1 MSINFGNP
9 RLALAIR
16 SALLKATAAAALAV
30 APSVALAQEEGK
42 EGKAEIPLKKVV
54 MFSSGVAF
62 YERTGDVEGDATVDL
77 RFNTRDINDLL
88 KSMVLQ
94 DDGGGRISTVSYGSK
109 DPITR
114 TLRTFSIDLTS
125 DPTLADLLAQIRGEK
140 IEIDAPTKIAGTIV
154 GIEKRERPVGENQ
167 TVEVAFLNLLTDE
180 GLRSVALETVGRI
193 KLADPKLDADLR
205 QALLVLASS
214 KSMDKKSVTLSFTGE
229 GKRPVRVGYIQES
242 PIWKTSY
249 RLVLSDEKPLLQGWA
264 IVENTTEEDWND
276 VGLTLISGRPISF
289 VMDLY
294 QPLYID
300 RPLVRPELFSSLRPR
315 TYDQDLAG
323 ANAEFEKLAE
333 AKQLGLPSEGAD
345 PSGPALA
352 FGAMRARE
360 LRAGGIGGGGFAADG
375 RFLEQAKAADDM
387 KGEAMGRTVQSVA
400 QAGDVGE
407 MFQYRIA
414 TPVSLGRQKSA
425 MLPIVNDSVEG
436 EKVSIYNPA
445 AHAKHPLN
453 GLRLKNTTDLHLMQ
467 GPITVFDDGAYAGDA
482 QIQALPAGSE
492 RLISYAMDLDTEV
505 APTSTGE
512 PEQLVAA
519 KIVRGTLHVT
529 RKHGRKQSYVV
540 KNSGKQAKKVLIEYP
555 ANQGWTLIEPKEPA
569 EKTRELYRFAVQA
582 EPGKPADLVIR
593 EERTD
598 VQYLA
603 LGNIDDNTIG
613 IYLKAPQVS
622 EKVKAAL
629 AEVIKRKA
637 HLAVLAAKRAEL
649 DRQVQVIFDEQNRIR
664 QNMAQLPKDSDL
676 FRRYVTKFNEQ
687 EDSVEQL
694 RKQAK
699 AAIDAENASRE
710 SLSKFLQEL
719 EIA

>member
-1 MSINFGNP
+1 MAISFGNP

-16 SALLKATAAAALAV
+16 AALMKATAAAALAV
-30 APSVALAQEEGK
+30 APMAALAQDEAK

-154 GIEKRERPVGENQ
+154 GIEKRQRPVGENQ

-180 GLRSVALETVGRI
+180 GLRSVALDTVGKI

-205 QALLVLASS
+205 QALLVLASG
-214 KSMDKKSVTLSFTGE
+214 KSMDKKSVMLSFTGE

-300 RPLVRPELFSSLRPR
+300 RPLVQPELFASLRPR

-323 ANAEFEKLAE
+323 ANAEFERLAE
-333 AKQLGLPSEGAD
+333 AKQLGIPSDGAD
-345 PSGPALA
+345 PNALA
-352 FGAMRARE
+352 FGARRARE
-360 LRAGGIGGGGFAADG
+360 SRSGGLGGGGFAADG
-375 RFLEQAKAADDM
+375 RFVEQAKSLDDM
-387 KGEAMGRTVQSVA
+387 KAEAMGKSVQSVA

-414 TPVSLGRQKSA
+414 TPVTLGRQKSA

-445 AHAKHPLN
+445 VHAKHPLN

-540 KNSGKQAKKVLIEYP
+540 KNSGKKAKKVLIEYP
-555 ANQGWTLIEPKEPA
+555 ANQGWTLIEPKEPT
-569 EKTRELYRFAVQA
+569 EKTRDLYRFAVQA

-637 HLAVLAAKRAEL
+637 GLAALAAKRAEL
-649 DRQVQVIFDEQNRIR
+649 ERQVTVIFDEQNRIR

-687 EDSVEQL
+687 EDAVEQL

-699 AAIDAENASRE
+699 TALDEENASRE
-710 SLSKFLQEL
+710 SLNKFLQEL